1 MAISQELYY
10 QRFEAVFSGY
20 YSPLCSYAFTFVKS
34 AEISE
39 DIVQEVFTRVWE
51 NRKDLIMTDAIRFYL
66 YTAVRNNCISHLRKE
81 KKSGTVSFSDPDGL
95 KTPVSLP
102 KEADKTDYDHLLGEA
117 INGLPPKCQEVF
129 ILSRLSNMKYKEIA
143 DTLGISIKTV
153 ENQLGKALKL
163 MRVFLKARGIQWLW
177 LLVNLLWQY

>member
-1 MAISQELYY
+1 MVISQELYY
-10 QRFEAVFSGY
+10 QRFEAVFTSY

-34 AEISE
+34 ADISE
-39 DIVQEVFTRVWE
+39 DIVQEVFTRIWE
-51 NRKDLIMTDAIRFYL
+51 NRKDLIMTDAIRYYL

-81 KKSGTVSFSDPDGL
+81 KKSGTVSWSDPDSL
-95 KTPVSLP
+95 KTAAAMP
-102 KEADKTDYDHLLGEA
+102 KDGDKIDYDQLLGEA
-117 INGLPPKCQEVF
+117 ISGLPPKCQEVF
-129 ILSRLSNMKYKEIA
+129 VLSRLSNMKYKEIA

-177 LLVNLLWQY
+177 LLVNLLR